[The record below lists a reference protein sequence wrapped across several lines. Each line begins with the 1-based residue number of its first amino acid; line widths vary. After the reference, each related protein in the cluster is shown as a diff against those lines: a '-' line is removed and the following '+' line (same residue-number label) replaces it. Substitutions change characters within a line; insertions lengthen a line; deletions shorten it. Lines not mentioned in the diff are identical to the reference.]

1 MGGRSEG
8 WGRQEGLSVD
18 AFDFTCNSL
27 AADSGPRKRVGAPG
41 PSFMPA
47 QSHEREPH
55 SSATTEV
62 NLVHHVNI
70 YAYDAAMPL
79 TIVAG

>member
-1 MGGRSEG
+1 MIGDEKGGRLRLRDTEG
-8 WGRQEGLSVD
+8 
-18 AFDFTCNSL
+18 NSL
-27 AADSGPRKRVGAPG
+27 AADSGPRKRVGVPG

-47 QSHEREPH
+47 QSHQREPH